1 MIRKDGK
8 MLTKIENLKGK
19 NGFRKE
25 DWRDPYEYAA
35 EQILMNINT
44 RSIERGV
51 ERCRVTISKEE
62 LIALIKRSPCTPFFG
77 PESPHYRLF
86 IWARAGVGE
95 TLQKLTCFTSCLSLS
110 MNLSFRNFPS
120 D

>member
-35 EQILMNINT
+35 EIMFKSMNE
-44 RSIERGV
+44 RSIRRGV
-51 ERCRVTISKEE
+51 E
-62 LIALIKRSPCTPFFG
+62 
-77 PESPHYRLF
+77 
-86 IWARAGVGE
+86 
-95 TLQKLTCFTSCLSLS
+95 
-110 MNLSFRNFPS
+110 
-120 D
+120 